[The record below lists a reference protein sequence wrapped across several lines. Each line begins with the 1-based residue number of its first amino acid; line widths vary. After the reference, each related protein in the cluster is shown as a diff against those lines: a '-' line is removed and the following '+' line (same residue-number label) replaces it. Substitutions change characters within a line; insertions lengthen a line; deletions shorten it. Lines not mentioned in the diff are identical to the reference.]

1 MISKIINHSA
11 INSKILAMKRSA
23 LSEKEYDELLKL
35 SSVPEVAVYLKE
47 NTRYKSVFSDINAG
61 LIHRGELEAILKRRL
76 RADIK
81 SILSFSQA
89 SVKFFLYLFTIREEI
104 DIIKLF
110 LRHIL
115 TGSTD
120 FYYKKDSLTEKIF
133 LKLKDAGT
141 FSELAEA
148 LIDTEYYAALKPFIG
163 EPERQNL
170 FEIETALDM
179 MMNKLCIKYINTL
192 LSKEE
197 AKIVMR
203 SYGIR
208 SDLELI
214 MFILRSKKYYGFTPK
229 QIYPHINI
237 HTYRLKEEDIKAMA
251 NANNQEEILNI
262 VKTTPYK
269 RVFSDKADFYEKSIS
284 KFILEIHHSLYRKNP
299 YSIEAILF
307 YIALKNVEINNITT
321 LIEGIRY
328 GLAPEEIREHL
339 IIIK

>member
-1 MISKIINHSA
+1 MGDIIMAKQDLNLYFNE
-11 INSKILAMKRSA
+11 I
-23 LSEKEYDELLKL
+23 
-35 SSVPEVAVYLKE
+35 KE
-47 NTRYKSVFSDINAG
+47 NGMTNNIWFFTKQSFKNKMIIYYSYIVKQYEEN
-61 LIHRGELEAILKRRL
+61 
-76 RADIK
+76 
-81 SILSFSQA
+81 LSHENF
-89 SVKFFLYLFTIREEI
+89 
-104 DIIKLF
+104 
-110 LRHIL
+110 
-115 TGSTD
+115 TD

-307 YIALKNVEINNITT
+307 YIALKNVEINNITA